1 MSKHILIIQ
10 QSANKI
16 PGSIIKTAASL
27 NAQIRIIKLW
37 HKNMAIPSSLSKYDA
52 LVVLDAAPPPAN
64 HENQLCLNHL
74 QEVITKSLEDD
85 RPFLGIGNGLHLLA
99 AHYKAVIDNNHIP
112 DIGFITGY
120 LTRKGREH
128 PIFKNLPDK
137 FLLFKWH
144 RQAVMSPTPANI
156 DILAS
161 SVSCQLEALSITGRP
176 HIIGL
181 QFMNNSAALKDVKKY
196 IINDKNWLS
205 SQDQQT
211 LPTITD
217 EAARL
222 GSIATNH
229 FSAIFSNFINM
240 I

>member
-16 PGSIIKTAASL
+16 PGNIIKIAARL
-27 NAQIRIIKLW
+27 NVQIRIIKLW
-37 HKNMAIPSSLSKYDA
+37 HKNMAIPSSLNKYDA
-52 LVVLDAAPPPAN
+52 LVVLDAAPSSAN
-64 HENQLCLNHL
+64 PENTGRIKLVK
-74 QEVITKSLEDD
+74 EVITKSLEDD
-85 RPFLGIGNGLHLLA
+85 RPFLGIGRGLHLLA
-99 AHYKAVIDNNHIP
+99 AHYGAVIDDNYTP

-120 LTRKGREH
+120 LTHKGREH
-128 PIFKNLPDK
+128 PIFNNLPDK
-137 FLLFKWH
+137 FMLFKWH

-161 SVSCQLEALSITGRP
+161 SVSCEFEALSITGRP
-176 HIIGL
+176 HIVGL

-205 SQDQQT
+205 SRDQQA
-211 LPTITD
+211 LPTIID

-229 FSAIFSNFINM
+229 FSAIFNNFINM
-240 I
+240 T

>member
-16 PGSIIKTAASL
+16 PGNILKIAAGL
-27 NAQIRIIKLW
+27 NIQTRIIKLW
-37 HKNMAIPSSLSKYDA
+37 HKNMAIPSSLNKYDA
-52 LVVLDAAPPPAN
+52 LVVLDAAPPPADHDN
-64 HENQLCLNHL
+64 PLSPKCVQD
-74 QEVITKSLEDD
+74 VITKSLEDD
-85 RPFLGIGNGLHLLA
+85 RPFLGIGRGLHLLA
-99 AHYKAVIDNNHIP
+99 AHYGAVIDDNFTP

-120 LTRKGREH
+120 LTHKGREH
-128 PIFKNLPDK
+128 PIFNNLPDK

-144 RQAVMSPTPANI
+144 RQAVMSPTPANV

-161 SVSCQLEALSITGRP
+161 SVSCQFEALSITGRP
-176 HIIGL
+176 HIVGL
-181 QFMNNSAALKDVKKY
+181 QFMNNSAALKDVKKH

-205 SQDQQT
+205 SHDQQA

-229 FSAIFSNFINM
+229 FNAIFSNFINM